1 MHALLS
7 LFLIV
12 LPVFL
17 VVGAGYAA
25 VRSKIFPDAGID
37 ALVRFATGIAVP
49 VLLFRA
55 IYRLDLGAVLVLA
68 HLASFYIGSLAA
80 FVCGIVLSR
89 RIWGRRPGE
98 SVAVGFSAFFSNTV
112 LLGVPVM
119 TRAYGE
125 EALAPAFAI
134 IAFHAPFGYLVGIL
148 TMEFSRR
155 DGAPVSLA
163 LRRTARAMFHNE
175 LTLGIA
181 LGFVL
186 NLTGVP
192 LPEPVTATINMIAAA
207 ALPVALFALGGVL
220 TRYRLRAELGE
231 AGMTAALSLMLH
243 PFIAF
248 VLSRHVFGLPDE
260 FVRAAVVIAAMPT
273 GVNGYVFAA
282 MYDRAVGTAASTVLL
297 GTAASIVTI
306 TLWLAI
312 LGGGAL

>member
-1 MHALLS
+1 MHAILS

-17 VVGAGYAA
+17 VVGAGYAT
-25 VRSKIFPDAGID
+25 VRTKVFPDAGID

-55 IYRLDLGAVLVLA
+55 IYRLDLGAVLVPE
-68 HLASFYIGSLAA
+68 HLASFYIGAVTA
-80 FVCGIVLSR
+80 FVGGIFLSR
-89 RIWGRRPGE
+89 KIWGRRPGE
-98 SVAVGFSAFFSNTV
+98 SVAVGFCALFSNTV
-112 LLGVPVM
+112 LLGVPIM

-134 IAFHAPFGYLVGIL
+134 IAFHAPFGYLVGIM

-155 DGAPVSLA
+155 DGAPIGVA

-181 LGFVL
+181 AGFAL
-186 NLTGVP
+186 NLAGVP
-192 LPEPVTATINMIAAA
+192 LPEPVTATINMISAA

-231 AGMTAALSLMLH
+231 AGMVAALSLLLH
-243 PFIAF
+243 PFIAW
-248 VLSRHVFGLPDE
+248 VLSAHVFGLPIE
-260 FVRAAVVIAAMPT
+260 FVRASVVIAAMPT

-282 MYDRAVGTAASTVLL
+282 MYDRAIGTSASTVLL
-297 GTAASIVTI
+297 GTAASVFTI
-306 TLWLAI
+306 TIWLAL
-312 LGGGAL
+312 LGGAAL

>member
-1 MHALLS
+1 MHALAS

-25 VRSKIFPDAGID
+25 VKTKVFPDTGID
-37 ALVRFATGIAVP
+37 ALVRFATGLAVP

-55 IYRLDLGAVLVLA
+55 IYRLDLDAVLVPE
-68 HLASFYIGSLAA
+68 HLASFYIGALAA
-80 FVCGIVLSR
+80 FVGGIVLSR

-148 TMEFSRR
+148 SMEFSRR
-155 DGAPVSLA
+155 DGAPVSAA
-163 LRRTARAMFHNE
+163 LKRSMRAMFQNE

-181 LGFVL
+181 TGAAL
-186 NLTGVP
+186 NLLGVP
-192 LPEPVTATINMIAAA
+192 LPEPVSASIDMIASA

-231 AGMTAALSLMLH
+231 AGMAAALSLLLH
-243 PFIAF
+243 PFIAW
-248 VLSRHVFGLPDE
+248 VLSRHVFGLSDE
-260 FVRAAVVIAAMPT
+260 FVRAAVLIAAMPT

-297 GTAASIVTI
+297 GTAASVFTI
-306 TLWLAI
+306 TFWLAV